1 MKSIIFA
8 IAFLSL
14 FACQDAKR
22 FSVPNVAMK
31 YEIKFQPKAKE
42 TYLLKIKVD
51 GKLNGSAKLVIM
63 QIPDVSAVPFEIILH
78 EGINQSNYNLD
89 WYQNS
94 GKIIYTPE
102 NCTNGFLNISLKF
115 VD

>member
-1 MKSIIFA
+1 MKSLIFT

-14 FACQDAKR
+14 FACKDER
-22 FSVPNVAMK
+22 RYSVPDVAMK
-31 YEIKFQPKAKE
+31 YEFKFQPRAKE
-42 TYLLKIKVD
+42 TYLLKIKID
-51 GKLNGSAKLVIM
+51 GKLDGSAKIIIK
-63 QIPDVSAVPFEIILH
+63 QTPEVSAVPFEIILH

-94 GKIIYTPE
+94 GKIIYAPE
-102 NCTNGFLNISLKF
+102 NCTNGFLNINLKF